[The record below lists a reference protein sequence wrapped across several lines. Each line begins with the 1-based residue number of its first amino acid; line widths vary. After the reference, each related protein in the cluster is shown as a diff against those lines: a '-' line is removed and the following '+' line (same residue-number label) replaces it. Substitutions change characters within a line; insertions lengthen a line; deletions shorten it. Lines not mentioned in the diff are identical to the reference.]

1 MNFEHFEGKH
11 GKKPKQKQTA
21 TLTPEEREAALAAHV
36 KKQAEEKAERQRLEL
51 FGKSVEK
58 MSHRQLRGELVRTI
72 KREHAGKPPIPQAGL
87 TILYS
92 TVLLALLENTQTKE
106 NPFAKLQAYPR

>member
-1 MNFEHFEGKH
+1 MSEKH
-11 GKKPKQKQTA
+11 KNPRTRQNQKPQA
-21 TLTPEEREAALAAHV
+21 APLTPEEREAALAAHV

-72 KREHAGKPPIPQAGL
+72 KREHAGKPPVPQAGL

-106 NPFAKLQAYPR
+106 NPFGKLQAYPR